1 MVAALATDVVS
12 TAISILL
19 LPVRLAPTVTGPH
32 SDKTNNAP
40 IGAELLNYEHHSSST
55 LTEIRRLPLAR
66 HGR

>member
-1 MVAALATDVVS
+1 MGAALATEVVS

-40 IGAELLNYEHHSSST
+40 IGAELLNYHSSST